1 MQNVLDNIKTRPMKI
16 KNVHAREIL
25 DSNGIPTISTQIEM
39 ISGDIGRGDVP
50 SGASTG
56 KTEVIELRDGDKKRY
71 GGKGV
76 LKAVDIVN
84 TKIRKLLIGEEFTSQ
99 REFDQLLIK
108 ADGTKLKSS
117 LGGNAILSCSMAF
130 ARAVCNS
137 FGLNLYEY
145 LAMTYWEDEYTPE
158 NLKLPTPQILAL
170 EGGKHGNWSTDIQEY
185 MVVPNKEVFKT
196 FSSTFEA
203 GTKIFHKIHEVLDEK
218 GYSVGVGFEGAYTPK
233 EIKSNEEAF
242 EIILEG
248 IEKAGFSTPDD
259 FTIAIDVASSQF
271 YNKEKDTYNL
281 KREGKDLNSPEW
293 YDLQKKWYSKYPISS
308 IEDPFYED
316 DWESWSEFTKE
327 LGGKYQI
334 VGDDLLTTNTER
346 IEKGIDKNA
355 MNAVL
360 IKLNQI
366 GTITETLEAIR
377 MSVDEGMDAIVSH
390 RSGETND
397 DFIADL
403 VVATP
408 AQYSKFGAP
417 CRGERI
423 VKYNRLLEIENLLSK

>member
-39 ISGDIGRGDVP
+39 ISGDIGRGDIP

-84 TKIRKLLIGEEFTSQ
+84 TKIRKLLIGKEFTSQ
-99 REFDQLLIK
+99 REFDELLIE
-108 ADGTKLKSS
+108 ADGSKLKSNF
-117 LGGNAILSCSMAF
+117 GGNSILSCSMAF

-145 LAMTYWEDEYTPE
+145 LAMTYWEDKYTPE
-158 NLKLPTPQILAL
+158 NLKLPTPQILVL

-203 GTKIFHKIHEVLDEK
+203 GTKIFHKLHEVLDEK

-233 EIKSNEEAF
+233 EITSTEEAF
-242 EIILEG
+242 EIIMEG
-248 IEKAGFSTPDD
+248 IKQAGFSSPDD
-259 FTIAIDVASSQF
+259 FTIAVDVASSEF

-281 KREGKDLNSPEW
+281 KREGKELNSQKW

-308 IEDPFYED
+308 IEDPFHEE
-316 DWESWSEFTKE
+316 DWESWSKFTKE

-366 GTITETLEAIR
+366 GTVTETLEAIR
-377 MSVDEGMDAIVSH
+377 ISVDNGMSAIVSH

-417 CRGERI
+417 SRGERI
-423 VKYNRLLEIENLLSK
+423 VKYNRLLEIEDLLGK

>member
-1 MQNVLDNIKTRPMKI
+1 MKI